1 MHPHGHRTR
10 DSATVIAYYLPPRGA
25 LTGLWRL
32 KASTTSV
39 VGLLDG
45 YGAQLFLIATTKPKN
60 HNFWLTGATRGWL
73 YEPVVLIQG
82 RTLLLLPRLQL

>member
-1 MHPHGHRTR
+1 MLITCQ
-10 DSATVIAYYLPPRGA
+10 V
-25 LTGLWRL
+25 
-32 KASTTSV
+32 KASTKSV

-45 YGAQLFLIATTKPKN
+45 YGVQLILTATTKPKN
-60 HNFWLTGATRGWL
+60 HHFWLTGATRGWL